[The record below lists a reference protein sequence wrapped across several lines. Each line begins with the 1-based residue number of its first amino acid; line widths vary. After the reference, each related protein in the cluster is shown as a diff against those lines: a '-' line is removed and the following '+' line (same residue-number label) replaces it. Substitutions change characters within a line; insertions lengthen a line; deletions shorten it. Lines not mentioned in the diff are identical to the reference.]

1 MKIEI
6 LCTGDEILTGKTTNT
21 NYSFI
26 AQRLTENSL
35 DVVHGTSVG
44 DDRNSLK
51 QAFLQA
57 AKRADAVIV
66 NGGLGPTVDDL
77 SQEIAADT
85 AGVELE
91 CYEEWLDSLKS
102 YYQNRGRKMPEN
114 NTKQAM
120 LPAGSEL
127 LDNPIGTACGFALD
141 IAGARFFFTPGV
153 PREMMRMVT
162 EQVLPRLLSMSGT
175 RNVSKLKRFHTFGI
189 GESRADQLLADLI
202 PTENEESIKLG
213 FQTHYPQ
220 LETKLAVQA
229 ENDAQINDLLEPVVA
244 QLRSKLGN
252 AILCEDDQTLESVI
266 LDRLALNGDSLSC
279 MEMATAGAVANRLM
293 KAIKDD
299 ALLHQCIVSPTI
311 DRLCTAVNLTTDATP
326 RSAELAAVLAETQ
339 SKSTGS
345 THSLVVLTDEV
356 KGKTSSELVVCIGI
370 YGPQGSSQR
379 TAILP
384 GKTGWTRL
392 GATELAL
399 DCLRRY
405 VSGLP
410 VDEKIDFEKAQ
421 TT

>member
-44 DDRNSLK
+44 DDAHSLE
-51 QAFLQA
+51 QAFQQA
-57 AKRADAVIV
+57 AGRADAVIV

-77 SQEIAADT
+77 SQEIAAQA

-91 CYEEWLDSLKS
+91 CYEEWLEKLKG
-102 YYQNRGRKMPEN
+102 YYKSRGRKMPTN

-127 LDNPIGTACGFALD
+127 LDNPIGTACGFAID
-141 IAGARFFFTPGV
+141 IQGARFFFTPGV
-153 PREMMRMVT
+153 PREMKRMVT
-162 EQVLPRLLSMSGT
+162 EQVLPRLLSMSGIKT
-175 RNVSKLKRFHTFGI
+175 VSRLKRFHTFGI
-189 GESRADQLLADLI
+189 GESRADQLLAGII
-202 PTENEESIKLG
+202 PPENQDSIKLG

-229 ENDAQINDLLEPVVA
+229 DNDTQIDAMLEPVVTE
-244 QLRSKLGN
+244 LRARFGN
-252 AILCEDDQTLESVI
+252 AILCEDDQTIESVI
-266 LDRLALNGDSLSC
+266 LNELQHAGGTLSC
-279 MEMATAGAVANRLM
+279 MEMATGGAIANRIMTSLQED
-293 KAIKDD
+293 KQ
-299 ALLHQCIVSPTI
+299 LLNRCVVSPTI
-311 DRLCTAVNLTTDATP
+311 NQLCRAVNITTDATP
-326 RSAELAAVLAETQ
+326 RNAELATILAETFAA
-339 SKSTGS
+339 SSCS
-345 THSLVVLTDEV
+345 THALVVLTDEV
-356 KGKTSSELVVCIGI
+356 KTQDSTDLIVSIGI
-370 YGPQGSSQR
+370 YGPKGSTQR

-384 GKTGWTRL
+384 GRTGWTRL
-392 GATELAL
+392 GATELAM

-405 VSGLP
+405 VTGLR

-421 TT
+421 S